1 MVWPWYGYGM
11 SMVWYGYG
19 MSMVWHGY
27 GMSMGRR
34 PYPTGDP
41 GMDGY
46 RRYDP
51 SFPPIPSSPHPILPP
66 SHPPPIPSSPHP
78 ILPPSHP
85 PPIPS
90 SPVPSS
96 PRPILPPSHPPPIP
110 SSPPSH
116 PSPHPI
122 VLPVN
127 SIPPSCSS
135 ERIPFGRPL
144 LSPHPLSAPLLPRS
158 RFPSQSSHVPLL
170 CSAGD
175 YGRRSMLSDSEYTR
189 RPTMLRERGDVY
201 RSSVVEAPQPRPIPS
216 LRPTH
221 FPSSS
226 CQTRLSPFGSSS
238 LTGSSL
244 DLVDSA
250 SRQTGPSLSSLT
262 GSSLDPVDSAF
273 SQAAAY
279 TSRFQQQHQQQQQQV
294 PPSQQQQQQYQ
305 QQPPSLL
312 DGGNTTLGGT
322 GVAAATRSVERYMS
336 YLSGRSSRRPNLAA
350 NPNPLLIPAASSGA
364 FAGSNISPT
373 SEPEANAFRRHRSRR
388 RAIQEDRMALGGSSR
403 MHMLHTRSGA
413 LQGMASPGE
422 GGSGGSIVGMGM
434 GHGAS
439 GAVSENEGA
448 MMMMMGGGGGGGGGR
463 MAGEDWCV
471 GGRMGG
477 WEGGWEGGREDGRV
491 GGRMGGWVGG
501 RMGGWEGGWEG
512 GREDGRVGGRE
523 DGRVGGR
530 EDGRVGG
537 RMVDWVGVEVG
548 REHGWACLGAPAL
561 DDAAQTGTR
570 LRYHQ
575 QEASRVPWQQ
585 LLQRLLLPSL
595 APLVVL
601 STPSPR
607 SFIPLLCTSP
617 PPLSCEPYPTL
628 SFQPQP
634 QPCPTA
640 AHRSSSPEHPFISA
654 RAKASLGLMN
664 RRAAD
669 SAIAFRRSGAGSED
683 ADTPQGSLSSIN
695 SEGHLSSAPGSSTTF
710 KPTPPPRRNMGEP
723 SAPRLFSL
731 LLLRRLKSLSS
742 PPPAPNAVPIL
753 AAVCRCSFPSIL
765 PPTLAAFFVLL
776 ANQHQPCCSVR
787 PSLRP
792 SVCPLISTDLYASFI
807 PMPIAALTA
816 RIAPF
821 SGPPH
826 SAPSLTPHALLLPL
840 SVLPTPRMRPPLPS
854 YRLNPSCFKTSQTPF
869 PSSHPFAPQKLSPLP
884 RGSSLATTPATP
896 APTSAL
902 GPDPFALT
910 PSSAAAAAAAA
921 AAPDAP
927 SLGASGG
934 FRDSLEQRTVATAA
948 GGAAAAAGAGQAAA
962 AAAGLS
968 GGVGGGGGEGVAGL
982 EGFGGR
988 GEGAG
993 EQMTAAGADGV
1004 GQAERREGD
1013 EAGASDQTG
1022 GEGVEGL
1029 GRSAVLER
1037 VRETGSGAVLNSLE
1051 RVVEEEGETT
1061 REDGGSG
1068 AGERQGEGSSS
1079 ARRGM
1084 DGGQGER
1091 GDGHGGMG
1099 TVGGERESIQ
1109 GNEGREGGGGGASEG
1124 EGRRGGGGAEGGAES
1139 EAERGMTEDAG
1150 GRRHDRGLD
1159 GREGREAGAVEA
1171 GGREKV
1177 DTREGERESG
1187 GGEDREGGKGDV
1199 SKSADDGDEGD
1210 VASRGD
1216 ETHSTNPHT
1225 PTTGLSPQPPS
1236 SLAISSHHP
1245 SSSSLSPHPPPSG
1258 NPLVSQHGAAPLLGS
1273 ASHVG
1278 GAVVGGV
1285 RVGAGAGSGWVGPG
1299 AAAGAVQQLSLLPQ
1313 QEWTIEFSELRL
1325 GIRVG
1330 VGSFGEV
1337 FRAVWRGT
1345 EVAVKMLWEQD
1356 AKPEDT
1362 EDFYNEIAL
1371 LSRLRHPNVI
1381 LFMGACTVPPHLSMV
1396 TEYMHMGSLYR
1407 IIHSR
1412 EPGQGGESLSWKRRY
1427 KMLRDICR
1435 GMLCLQRMSIIHRD
1449 LKSANCLV
1457 DRHWCVKVCDFGLS
1471 RIATNGHVV
1480 GRTAAGT
1487 PEWMAP
1493 ELLRNE
1499 RCSFKCDVFSL
1510 GVIMWEL
1517 ATLRR
1522 PWEDC
1527 NGPLEVAY
1535 AVAHHNSR
1543 LPVPST
1549 SLGRLIS
1556 DCWKEDPDQRPDYE
1570 EILERLHECEY
1581 MDS

>member
-1 MVWPWYGYGM
+1 MHRTRRGVVFVPFPLLVNLCFIFYPRMTTY
-11 SMVWYGYG
+11 SPPQPSALPPLPTSLPPSPPPLPLSRPSV
-19 MSMVWHGY
+19 SL
-27 GMSMGRR
+27 SLTTPPSLSPPSPSCSSPTPPPDTQGRR
-34 PYPTGDP
+34 PYLTGDP

-46 RRYDP
+46 R
-51 SFPPIPSSPHPILPP
+51 
-66 SHPPPIPSSPHP
+66 
-78 ILPPSHP
+78 
-85 PPIPS
+85 
-90 SPVPSS
+90 
-96 PRPILPPSHPPPIP
+96 
-110 SSPPSH
+110 
-116 PSPHPI
+116 
-122 VLPVN
+122 
-127 SIPPSCSS
+127 
-135 ERIPFGRPL
+135 
-144 LSPHPLSAPLLPRS
+144 
-158 RFPSQSSHVPLL
+158 
-170 CSAGD
+170 SAGD

-189 RPTMLRERGDVY
+189 RPTMMRERGDVY
-201 RSSVVEAPQPRPIPS
+201 RS
-216 LRPTH
+216 
-221 FPSSS
+221 
-226 CQTRLSPFGSSS
+226 
-238 LTGSSL
+238 
-244 DLVDSA
+244 

-294 PPSQQQQQQYQ
+294 PPPQQQQQYQ

-312 DGGNTTLGGT
+312 DGGNTALGGT

-413 LQGMASPGE
+413 LQGTASPGE

-448 MMMMMGGGGGGGGGR
+448 MMMMGGGGGGGGGR
-463 MAGEDWCV
+463 MAGTDSGPEGV
-471 GGRMGG
+471 GGMGVHAGGMVSASGGHMGMGMGMGMGMSMGMGG
-477 WEGGWEGGREDGRV
+477 LEDGYV
-491 GGRMGGWVGG
+491 SSPAGG
-501 RMGGWEGGWEG
+501 
-512 GREDGRVGGRE
+512 
-523 DGRVGGR
+523 
-530 EDGRVGG
+530 
-537 RMVDWVGVEVG
+537 
-548 REHGWACLGAPAL
+548 
-561 DDAAQTGTR
+561 
-570 LRYHQ
+570 
-575 QEASRVPWQQ
+575 
-585 LLQRLLLPSL
+585 
-595 APLVVL
+595 
-601 STPSPR
+601 
-607 SFIPLLCTSP
+607 ITSP
-617 PPLSCEPYPTL
+617 M
-628 SFQPQP
+628 
-634 QPCPTA
+634 A
-640 AHRSSSPEHPFISA
+640 AAAAAAVAAVSGASSSSPEHPFISA
-654 RAKASLGLMN
+654 RAKASLGLMH

-695 SEGHLSSAPGSSTTF
+695 SEGHLSSAPGSSGLD
-710 KPTPPPRRNMGEP
+710 PMPPPRRRSQSQAPGPGQGQGDSAGEAGMSEQGGAAP
-723 SAPRLFSL
+723 GSAAAAAALGGTGSGSGSGSEHQL
-731 LLLRRLKSLSS
+731 QSS
-742 PPPAPNAVPIL
+742 PFLSPLSCKWACL
-753 AAVCRCSFPSIL
+753 GRRRT
-765 PPTLAAFFVLL
+765 TLEGSDKVAK
-776 ANQHQPCCSVR
+776 S
-787 PSLRP
+787 
-792 SVCPLISTDLYASFI
+792 
-807 PMPIAALTA
+807 
-816 RIAPF
+816 
-821 SGPPH
+821 
-826 SAPSLTPHALLLPL
+826 SLTRPPPPSLPL
-840 SVLPTPRMRPPLPS
+840 SVCLPFILKGSSPHHSGSQKVREYNELIRRDRRALWVEPPAPPDAAAPGDGSEPSVLPSPLRPTPPSRKVREYNELIRRDRRALRVEPPPPPHAAAPADGSEPSVLPSPLPLVLPAAAS
-854 YRLNPSCFKTSQTPF
+854 AASAMRVCPTCHQ
-869 PSSHPFAPQKLSPLP
+869 PLP
-884 RGSSLATTPATP
+884 RGSSFATTPATP
-896 APTSAL
+896 ATAAAA
-902 GPDPFALT
+902 GADPFALT
-910 PSSAAAAAAAA
+910 PGSAAAAAA
-921 AAPDAP
+921 PVSDGT
-927 SLGASGG
+927 SLSSSG
-934 FRDSLEQRTVATAA
+934 FRDALEQRTVATPAA
-948 GGAAAAAGAGQAAA
+948 GATAAAGAGQAAGGEGGGGE
-962 AAAGLS
+962 AAGRVAGS
-968 GGVGGGGGEGVAGL
+968 DGVGGGGV
-982 EGFGGR
+982 
-988 GEGAG
+988 GAA
-993 EQMTAAGADGV
+993 EQMAAAGADEA
-1004 GQAERREGD
+1004 GQAERREGG
-1013 EAGASDQTG
+1013 EAGASAQTV
-1022 GEGVEGL
+1022 GEGVEGF

-1037 VRETGSGAVLNSLE
+1037 VREVGSGAVSNSLE
-1051 RVVEEEGETT
+1051 RVVEENSLEG
-1061 REDGGSG
+1061 REEEGDGPHEDAGAGAGARQREGSG
-1068 AGERQGEGSSS
+1068 S
-1079 ARRGM
+1079 ARRGV
-1084 DGGQGER
+1084 ER
-1091 GDGHGGMG
+1091 GQAERIEGEGGMG
-1099 TVGGERESIQ
+1099 TVEGEGDAQQESK
-1109 GNEGREGGGGGASEG
+1109 GREGGSGGASEG
-1124 EGRRGGGGAEGGAES
+1124 ERGGGGGGGEG
-1139 EAERGMTEDAG
+1139 EAER
-1150 GRRHDRGLD
+1150 DRGPD
-1159 GREGREAGAVEA
+1159 GHEGREAGAAEQ
-1171 GGREKV
+1171 GGREKD
-1177 DTREGERESG
+1177 DTWEGEGKRG
-1187 GGEDREGGKGDV
+1187 AGEGREGGTDAV
-1199 SKSADDGDEGD
+1199 STSAD
-1210 VASRGD
+1210 
-1216 ETHSTNPHT
+1216 
-1225 PTTGLSPQPPS
+1225 
-1236 SLAISSHHP
+1236 
-1245 SSSSLSPHPPPSG
+1245 G
-1258 NPLVSQHGAAPLLGS
+1258 NPLVSQPGAGPLLGS

-1278 GAVVGGV
+1278 GVGGGAA
-1285 RVGAGAGSGWVGPG
+1285 VGGARAGAGGGWVGPG

-1407 IIHSR
+1407 IIHTR

-1556 DCWKEDPDQRPDYE
+1556 
-1570 EILERLHECEY
+1570 
-1581 MDS
+1581 